1 MMREGRRAAREML
14 RPATDTCHVMMMR
27 MTVMMMIPM
36 LMMMMMMMMM
46 MMRMIAM
53 NTAREVNLSEKEKK
67 KQ

>member
-27 MTVMMMIPM
+27 MTDTVMMMIPM
-36 LMMMMMMMMM
+36 IMM